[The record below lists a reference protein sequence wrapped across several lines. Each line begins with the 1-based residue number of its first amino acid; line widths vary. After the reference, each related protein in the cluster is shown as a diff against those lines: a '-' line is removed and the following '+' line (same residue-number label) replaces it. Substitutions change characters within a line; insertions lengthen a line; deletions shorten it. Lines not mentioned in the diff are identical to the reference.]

1 MKIKKGG
8 FILMALIVV
17 LGAIAVKTLVIDRIP
32 RTVKESHSVGKVALP
47 DAPEASLGSNAT
59 KLGLPTSEVASI
71 DGAKVDWKIMAW
83 NSQFGLMYANG
94 GAQTTKGS
102 LMEKANVNVSLVR
115 QDDCNKSCADLVKFA
130 QDYKDNPETPGVLI
144 TFMGDGMPP
153 FMTSL
158 SKQLEPLGPEFQPV
172 IIFTFGKSYG
182 EDQVMAPLSWKEN
195 PKSALGGTCA
205 AVLRDGDMNILLKW
219 AGDNNIKVNPDE
231 KTYDYNAV
239 NIVSANDFL
248 DAPNKYISGYTEK
261 RKIVVNGK
269 TTGRDT
275 TVGVDAVATWTP
287 GDVNVVEQKGG
298 LVTLASTK
306 DYSTQ
311 MPNMTI
317 AIKKWAND
325 HRTDVEN
332 MIVALAQ
339 AGDQVRSYDEAKK
352 FAAKVSAEV
361 YKEKDANY
369 WYTYYN
375 GRSYD
380 ANTQL
385 GGSMVFNLRD
395 MSNMLGLGDDHID
408 RYKIVYTTFGDILS
422 KMYPEFLKD
431 YTPYTK
437 AVDKSFTAT
446 VLSNH
451 PELLDGKGLT
461 VEYAQEITSK
471 VSSKS
476 YQIKFATGSAEID
489 PDSYDDLDGIMKG
502 AMVAENLKV
511 GVYGHTDNT
520 GNPENNLVLSKQRAE
535 SVAKY
540 LSSKGLP
547 SNRVESKGLGDKIP
561 TDCQDKRSGNNPYRR
576 VVNITL
582 GK

>member
-8 FILMALIVV
+8 FIIMALVVV
-17 LGAIAVKTLVIDRIP
+17 LGAVAVKTLVIDRIP
-32 RTVKESHSVGKVALP
+32 RTVKESHNVGKVALP
-47 DAPEASLGSNAT
+47 DAPEASLGTNAT
-59 KLGLPTSEVASI
+59 KFELPTSTVASV

-83 NSQFGLMYANG
+83 NSQFALMYANG

-102 LMEKANVNVSLVR
+102 LMEKANVNVNLIR

-130 QDYKDNPETPGVLI
+130 KDYKENPQTPGVFI

-158 SKQLEPLGPEFQPV
+158 SKELEPLGAEYQPV
-172 IIFTFGKSYG
+172 IVMTFGKSYG
-182 EDQVMAPLSWKEN
+182 EDQVMSPQSWKDN
-195 PKSALGGTCA
+195 PKNALGGTCA

-231 KTYDYNAV
+231 KTYDYNAI
-239 NIVSANDFL
+239 NLISANDFL

-261 RKIVVNGK
+261 RKIVNNGK

-275 TVGVDAVATWTP
+275 VVGVDAVATWTP

-298 LVTLASTK
+298 LITLASTK
-306 DYSTQ
+306 EYSTQ

-332 MIVALAQ
+332 MITALAQ
-339 AGDQVRSYDEAKK
+339 AGDQVRSYDDAKK

-361 YKEKDANY
+361 YQEKDASY

-380 ANTQL
+380 ANTKL
-385 GGSMVFNLRD
+385 GGSMVFNLND
-395 MSNMLGLGDDHID
+395 MANMLGLGDDHID
-408 RYKIVYTTFGDILS
+408 RYKIVYNTFGDILS
-422 KMYPEFLKD
+422 KMYPEFLKE
-431 YTPYTK
+431 YTVYNK

-446 VLSNH
+446 VISNH
-451 PELLDGKGLT
+451 PELLEGKSLK

-471 VSSKS
+471 VSSKN

-489 PDSYDDLDGIMKG
+489 PQSYTDLDNIMSS
-502 AMVAENLKV
+502 AMVAEDLKV

-520 GNPENNLVLSKQRAE
+520 GNPKSNLVLSQQRAE
-535 SVAKY
+535 SVKKY
-540 LSSKGLP
+540 LLSKGLP
-547 SNRVESKGLGDKIP
+547 LNRIEAKGLGDQIP
-561 TDCQDKRSGNNPYRR
+561 TNCQDSRNGNNPYRR